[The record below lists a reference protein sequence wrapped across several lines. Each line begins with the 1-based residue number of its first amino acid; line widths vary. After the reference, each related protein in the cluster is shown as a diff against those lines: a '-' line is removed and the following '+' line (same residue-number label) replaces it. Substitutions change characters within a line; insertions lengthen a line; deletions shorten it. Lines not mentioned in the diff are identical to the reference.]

1 MVQPETGEPPESN
14 INLKKETSVMQT
26 SQANV
31 VVDLK
36 QVISRK
42 HGDELESELGGIRG
56 VSRVQVSPRARRLV
70 LVDYDP
76 ETVNSQKILGT
87 VVRHGFDARLIGM

>member
-1 MVQPETGEPPESN
+1 
-14 INLKKETSVMQT
+14 MQT
-26 SQANV
+26 NQANV

-42 HGDELESELGGIRG
+42 HGGELETELGGIRG
-56 VSRVQVSPRARRLV
+56 VSRARVSPRAPRLV

-87 VVRHGFDARLIGM
+87 VVRRGFDARLIGM

>member
-1 MVQPETGEPPESN
+1 
-14 INLKKETSVMQT
+14 MQT
-26 SQANV
+26 NKANV

-36 QVISRK
+36 RVVSRK
-42 HGDELESELGGIRG
+42 HGGELENEISGIQG
-56 VSRVQVSPRARRLV
+56 VSRVRVSSRARRLV

-87 VVRHGFDARLIGM
+87 VVRQGFDARLIGM